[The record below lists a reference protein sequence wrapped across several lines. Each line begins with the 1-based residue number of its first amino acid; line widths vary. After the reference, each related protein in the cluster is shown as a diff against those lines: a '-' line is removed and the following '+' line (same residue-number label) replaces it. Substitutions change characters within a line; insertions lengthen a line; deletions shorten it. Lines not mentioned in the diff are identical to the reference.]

1 MNTITLIGR
10 TTAQPELKSTPSGK
24 SVCNFTLAVQRK
36 FKDADGE
43 PITDYVDCI
52 AWNGTAEFV
61 ARWFNKGVRIAVQG
75 ELQTRLYKD
84 KDEKSHKVF
93 EVLVKEVEFA
103 DGKAQASET
112 PNNATVKSSAS
123 VIPDTD
129 NFVVIP
135 DEEDLPFNN

>member
-10 TTAQPELKSTPSGK
+10 MTATPELRSTPSGK
-24 SVCNFTLAVQRK
+24 SVCNFTVAVQRR

-43 PITDYVDCI
+43 PVTDYIDCVS
-52 AWNGTAEFV
+52 WGSTAEFV
-61 ARWFNKGVRIAVQG
+61 SRWFNKGVRIAVQG

-103 DGKAQASET
+103 DGKTQANET
-112 PNNATVKSSAS
+112 PNNATTNSNTAV
-123 VIPDTD
+123 VPDAD
-129 NFVVIP
+129 AFVVIP
-135 DEEDLPFNN
+135 DEEDLPFN